1 MADAD
6 GAESSQEAKTAES
19 SGKPSVLE
27 VYQPDFV
34 SIQVEGQE
42 VKLDLKA
49 CASQAA
55 AFAALS
61 SVRSAGADEPILTLE
76 SFPGGPDMLKD
87 IVRYMQANAAEER
100 ATLAATGQL
109 GVPAGI
115 LKAFSWDK
123 WTWTSMVSWASA
135 ARPAQPN
142 CVRPIDAERY
152 KHIQMPVQQVNTGG
166 VLRDFMTTYGKTGL
180 PPPDLPVS
188 AAKTDTATDGS
199 DPQNCR
205 LGARK
210 AALSGE
216 GSSSS
221 SEEGDDLGDSDELD
235 ELPQHAAPLGR
246 AARAVVLAPL
256 ALENEDD
263 EENELAEDPEPR
275 KRPRLSKKPSRGCTG
290 LRGVSRRLDTKT
302 RRKSYQASV
311 RFENLSFRSKYSGD
325 IQMALDHHITL
336 MRIRSE
342 ELVRVMTA
350 KRTNV
355 YKLRRRPS
363 VEKAQRFAE
372 KIWEEACERK
382 RRSKREALHVRQ
394 RERQQRRRLALW
406 QRWQKAAPRAE
417 RQLAREQQVQEKILQ
432 NHLARELKAM
442 RAEDAVQQK
451 LRSAH
456 RKVELGHRWQRRR
469 LSSERHLRHLTFA
482 QQQALGAELR
492 WKQRSGGEHRG
503 AASSG
508 ATMSNGAKS
517 AVDMIAGMEKQ
528 ERILVIDFGSQAW
541 VRAEPARASHICK
554 EMCHFLGGKVEPGVK
569 REFGHAELL
578 IREDVAHLS
587 ADGTKKIKGRSPI
600 FEGISTERVPVWM
613 SHGDKV
619 TQIPSGFTSI
629 AYTSNTEY
637 AAIEDQ
643 TRHFYGVQFHPEV
656 THTPSGATMIKN
668 FVLKVVGCK
677 GEWNMHDFCQK
688 QIDRALADPNRTARM
703 LCGGPHNERR
713 PLLGQ
718 GGGEVSV

>member
-1 MADAD
+1 MREGRVKQSLDFYGLLGVGRAASA
-6 GAESSQEAKTAES
+6 AELRQAYRRRALQTHPDKGGCAEAFRRVLHAFEVLS
-19 SGKPSVLE
+19 SGKGRAKYDLDCAARKPHRTPNAPKAPCRPRGRSGSSAQSARGTPRGQSSQSACAGEAQRPSVKMKKMTKSLVRLRSLATHME
-27 VYQPDFV
+27 PEQRREAISGV
-34 SIQVEGQE
+34 S
-42 VKLDLKA
+42 
-49 CASQAA
+49 
-55 AFAALS
+55 AAL
-61 SVRSAGADEPILTLE
+61 
-76 SFPGGPDMLKD
+76 K
-87 IVRYMQANAAEER
+87 ER
-100 ATLAATGQL
+100 LL
-109 GVPAGI
+109 
-115 LKAFSWDK
+115 
-123 WTWTSMVSWASA
+123 
-135 ARPAQPN
+135 
-142 CVRPIDAERY
+142 
-152 KHIQMPVQQVNTGG
+152 
-166 VLRDFMTTYGKTGL
+166 DFMTTYGKTGL

-216 GSSSS
+216 CSSSS

-263 EENELAEDPEPR
+263 EENEIAEDPEPR

-342 ELVRVMTA
+342 VESLVELEGHTFDEACHKACAARQAELKEMNVSYYVDLRAFGGKVASPSTCCLEEVLNDRARLLRAREAGVLNFQEELVRVMTA

-372 KIWEEACERK
+372 KIWEEACERKRESENRREEIQEK

-456 RKVELGHRWQRRR
+456 RKVELGHRWQRSGTFDISPSHSNKRSVDPGAFRLAYDTENISNYLEAETGGRETGRR
-469 LSSERHLRHLTFA
+469 R
-482 QQQALGAELR
+482 
-492 WKQRSGGEHRG
+492 
-503 AASSG
+503 
-508 ATMSNGAKS
+508 
-517 AVDMIAGMEKQ
+517 
-528 ERILVIDFGSQAW
+528 
-541 VRAEPARASHICK
+541 
-554 EMCHFLGGKVEPGVK
+554 
-569 REFGHAELL
+569 
-578 IREDVAHLS
+578 
-587 ADGTKKIKGRSPI
+587 
-600 FEGISTERVPVWM
+600 
-613 SHGDKV
+613 
-619 TQIPSGFTSI
+619 
-629 AYTSNTEY
+629 
-637 AAIEDQ
+637 
-643 TRHFYGVQFHPEV
+643 
-656 THTPSGATMIKN
+656 
-668 FVLKVVGCK
+668 
-677 GEWNMHDFCQK
+677 
-688 QIDRALADPNRTARM
+688 
-703 LCGGPHNERR
+703 
-713 PLLGQ
+713 
-718 GGGEVSV
+718 